1 MEWKKI
7 RNWLILL
14 VLAVDLFL
22 AGNLLRQA
30 LQAQQTLR
38 QAAAD
43 AVSVAHSRG
52 VDIQLENVLQLPL
65 EMAQYQAQRSD
76 ALEQAAADVLLGGSA
91 SQELPG
97 GGVSI
102 YRTGDGEMSFRRGG
116 ALEMNGP
123 WSGMT
128 FDMKE
133 CALILESAGFS
144 MEDAIL
150 SDQNDAV
157 ELMQGFEDLPVFN
170 SRVICLYQDG
180 RLQVRGRWMLGES
193 LSATDASMSR
203 AQMVLAL
210 CDLVEEQQVT
220 QLYSVQARY
229 YLQSENAQSLTLEPV
244 WAVETEKGQ
253 LILSCIS
260 GEQVNF

>member
-1 MEWKKI
+1 MEWKRV

-22 AGNLLRQA
+22 AGNLLMQA

-43 AVSVAHSRG
+43 AVAVAGSRG
-52 VDIQLENVLQLPL
+52 VNIQLETVLQLPL
-65 EMAQYQAQRSD
+65 EMAQYQTLRSVE
-76 ALEQAAADVLLGGSA
+76 LEQAAANVLLGGPA

-116 ALEMNGP
+116 ALEMTGP
-123 WSGMT
+123 WTGMT

-150 SDQNDAV
+150 SNQNDAV
-157 ELMQGFEDLPVFN
+157 EMMQGYEDLPVFN
-170 SRVICLYQDG
+170 SRVICLYQEG
-180 RLQVRGRWMLGES
+180 CLQIRGRWMLGED
-193 LSATDASMSR
+193 LTTTDVSMSR

-210 CDLVEEQQVT
+210 CDLVEERQVT
-220 QLYSVQARY
+220 QLYGVQAGY